1 MKYLVDKQLIL
12 DLIADLGPGDAYA
25 EITKE
30 FLAVQKE
37 YETSMARAK
46 KVDTLRKALVEYLG
60 EDTDRVDAIIKEL
73 DTPVVNCSSVK
84 SEGMNTNSEVKVR
97 VVKNGIRDVEEE
109 DRILKEFLGFFD

>member
-37 YETSMARAK
+37 YEDSVMKQKR
-46 KVDTLRKALVEYLG
+46 VDTLRKALVEYLG

-73 DTPVVNCSSVK
+73 DTPVVNCSSI
-84 SEGMNTNSEVKVR
+84 
-97 VVKNGIRDVEEE
+97 KNEKMSSTLFSYIEYFC
-109 DRILKEFLGFFD
+109 FLQIYHPFQWQYFRY

>member
-1 MKYLVDKQLIL
+1 MRYLLDKQLIL

-37 YETSMARAK
+37 YEDSVVKQKR
-46 KVDTLRKALVEYLG
+46 VDTLRKALVEYLG

-73 DTPVVNCSSVK
+73 DTPVANCSSVK
-84 SEGMNTNSEVKVR
+84 TEKMNTNPEVKVR

-109 DRILKEFLGFFD
+109 DRLLKEFLTFFD